1 MILDFGKY
9 RGTDIEDVP
18 LQYVI
23 FLSGYKMMHTKRIRT
38 DLAAYDWVK
47 TNKSEVCEFAKVY
60 LQSKCWHCTGNI
72 VAIGSSR
79 CNGAQHNDWE
89 GRYLHK
95 TCWKFLKKQER
106 EELDISDDDETN

>member
-38 DLAAYDWVK
+38 DLVAYEWVK
-47 TNKSEVCEFAKVY
+47 TNKSEVCDFADAY
-60 LQSKCWHCTGNI
+60 LQTKCWHCRGDI
-72 VAIGSSR
+72 VPVGSSR
-79 CNGAQHNDWE
+79 CNGAHHSDWD

-95 TCWKFLKKQER
+95 TCWKFLQKQER
-106 EELDISDDDETN
+106 